1 VTVPL
6 PVVREPP
13 AVDATTC
20 ANARHAGTGCTR
32 CSDVCPAAA
41 FDQSGAA
48 AVPRIDDTACIGCG
62 ACIPVCPLDAIGDV
76 RPGRDM
82 SAAVA
87 DLPPG
92 EVVLV
97 CRPRRGAEVTV
108 PGHVIDHSRCLAALA
123 PEDLLDLAGD
133 EPRDLWLDDSH
144 CTGCALAVLHGRI
157 ADTASDANLLASAIG
172 RPSFVHLVSTT
183 TPGPGPVAPAGGW
196 RDARGGALSR
206 RRLLGGMLR
215 AAAEGPTGEE
225 QPATTGRRRRRLA
238 RLEAWERSG
247 HTVAWTDQQ
256 VAGST
261 GLRVD
266 AERCSA
272 CDLCARFCPTD
283 ALTFV
288 GRAEEGIEQAFELRF
303 RPALCV
309 TCHVCEAACPEHAL
323 TLTPRAD
330 VITVDDAVTQ
340 VVAAGTLGHCTAC
353 GSTTLAG
360 RSRCFSCANA
370 VVTTARDEA
379 GLMADLLAR
388 APAPPS

>member
-1 VTVPL
+1 VTVSL

-13 AVDATTC
+13 AFDVTRC

-41 FDQSGAA
+41 LDQSGTA
-48 AVPRIDDTACIGCG
+48 AVPRIDETACIGCG

-76 RPGRDM
+76 RPGRE

-92 EVVLV
+92 AVVLV
-97 CRPRRGAEVTV
+97 CRPRRDAEVTA

-144 CTGCALAVLHGRI
+144 CTGCALAVLHGQI
-157 ADTASDANLLASAIG
+157 ADTASDANLLARTFG
-172 RPSFVHLVSTT
+172 RPAFAHLVSATA
-183 TPGPGPVAPAGGW
+183 PEPGPVAPAGGW
-196 RDARGGALSR
+196 RDARGGVLSR
-206 RRLLGGMLR
+206 RRLFGMVR
-215 AAAEGPTGEE
+215 PGTRGPAGDER
-225 QPATTGRRRRRLA
+225 PATTGRRRRLLA

-247 HTVAWTDQQ
+247 HPIASTDQQ
-256 VAGST
+256 VAAST

-272 CDLCARFCPTD
+272 CELCARFCPTD

-288 GRAEEGIEQAFELRF
+288 SGAGEGIEQTFELRF

-323 TLTPRAD
+323 ALAPPVD
-330 VITVDDAVTQ
+330 VIAVDDAVTQ

-353 GSTTLAG
+353 GSTTVAG

-370 VVTTARDEA
+370 VVTPERDEA
-379 GLMADLLAR
+379 GLMASLLAR
-388 APAPPS
+388 LPAPPS